1 MEPKALLQ
9 SLEKAGAKKF
19 VLTDINNT
27 SACLDTVRMAQNM
40 ELEPVLGI
48 DFRNSAWQC
57 YVGIAKNNQGFKEL
71 NTHLSEYLH
80 EKTPFEER
88 APEFENAYVVYPF
101 SAVKNLGWINDLR
114 SNEFI
119 GVTPRDLNLLKFTF
133 SRQKTEN
140 ELTSLQVDKSGSR
153 TNHTHRKLLI
163 ENREQK
169 TANREPRTPNPELRT
184 PNFEPRTP
192 NSKFVLLQTTTF
204 RNKRDFNAHRL
215 LRAID
220 NNCLLSKLPKS
231 EEGHPKDVLRSVEE
245 LRKTYAEFPWIIE
258 NTEALLDQCEI
269 HFDFGSEHPHKNLK
283 VYSNSEEEDYKLIR
297 KLAMEGLPYRYPNP
311 TQEVLDRIEKE
322 LHIIKE
328 KNFISYFLIN
338 WDITSYARSKGYFYV
353 GRGSGANSVIAYL
366 LRITDVDPIDLDLYF
381 ERFINLYRQNPPD
394 FDIDFSWT
402 DRDDVTRY
410 IFERFPHVTLLAV
423 YNTFQY
429 KAVVRELGKV
439 FGLPKHEID
448 LLTSGRFQVSR
459 LDQMSQLVLKYST
472 LIQGFPNHLSVHAC
486 GILITEESIHTFCG
500 TFLPPKGYPT
510 TQIDMVIAE
519 DAGLHKFDILSQRGL
534 GKIKDTLEIVR
545 YNRPLETSIDIHD
558 IQRFK
563 EDEGIKHMLRNA
575 EAIGCFYVES
585 PAMRMLLRKL
595 QVDDYLGLVAASS
608 VIRPGVAKSGMMR
621 TYIQRFRFPEKR
633 KDAHPVML
641 EIMPDTYGVM
651 VYQEDVIKVAHYFAG
666 LDLGEAD
673 VLRREMSGK
682 FRSREEFNKAKDAF
696 FTKAHAKGYSAEMV
710 AEVWRQVES
719 FAGYAFAKGH
729 SASYAVE
736 SYQSLFLKTYYPLE
750 YMVATINNSGGFY
763 STEFYVHE
771 ARMHGADIQPPCVNR
786 SSAETLIFDKSIFL
800 GFGMIKALNHEAIK
814 SILIARN
821 DEGEFTSLHDFSERT
836 GLSLEQVSL
845 LIRVGAFRFTG
856 EGKKE
861 LLWQAHLSIHKK
873 PKASAPLKLAL
884 ESKPKE
890 YKIPKL
896 YTAHLEDAFDHLELL
911 GFPLCHPFKLLKHG
925 VKGHVLS
932 KDLVHCEGKKVTVVG
947 YVVTIKTTKTANG
960 KAMYFGT
967 FIDEQGDWLD
977 SVHFPPVAA
986 KYPFRGKG
994 IYLVYGKVTQE
1005 FGCYQIEAEFL
1016 DKLPIVPDPRYDD
1029 ARTTTQMQ
1037 IFSKQS
1043 KKARQLNS

>member
-1 MEPKALLQ
+1 ML
-9 SLEKAGAKKF
+9 S
-19 VLTDINNT
+19 DINNT
-27 SACLDTVRMAQNM
+27 SACLDTVRMTQNM
-40 ELEPVLGI
+40 EIEPILGI

-57 YVGIAKNNQGFKEL
+57 YVGIAKNNTGFHQL
-71 NTHLSEYLH
+71 NTHLSEHLH
-80 EKTPFEER
+80 AKKHFEER
-88 APEFENAYVVYPF
+88 APELEDTLIVYPF
-101 SAVKNLGWINDLR
+101 SAVKNCSWITELR

-119 GVTPRDLNLLKFTF
+119 GVTPRDLNVVRFSKIATLLK
-133 SRQKTEN
+133 E
-140 ELTSLQVDKSGSR
+140 
-153 TNHTHRKLLI
+153 KLVI
-163 ENREQK
+163 
-169 TANREPRTPNPELRT
+169 
-184 PNFEPRTP
+184 
-192 NSKFVLLQTTTF
+192 LQTTTF
-204 RNKRDFNAHRL
+204 RGKRDFNGHRL
-215 LRAID
+215 LRAIA
-220 NNCLLSKLPKS
+220 NNCLLSKLPIS
-231 EEGHPKDVLRSVEE
+231 EQGNPEDKVRSVEE
-245 LRKTYAEFPWIIE
+245 LKEIYADFPHIIKQSE
-258 NTEALLDQCEI
+258 ELLKQCSI
-269 HFDFGSEHPHKNLK
+269 HYDFGTEHPHKNLK
-283 VYSNSEEEDYKLIR
+283 VYSTSEEGDYKLIR
-297 KLAMEGLPYRYPNP
+297 KLAMDGLAYRYPNP
-311 TQEVLDRIEKE
+311 TQEVMDRIEKE

-366 LRITDVDPIDLDLYF
+366 LKITNVDPIDLDLYF

-410 IFERFPHVTLLAV
+410 IFERFDNVTLLAV

-429 KAVVRELGKV
+429 RAVVRELGKV

-448 LLTSGRFQVSR
+448 LLSSGKFTASA
-459 LDQMSQLVLKYST
+459 LDHISQLVLRYST
-472 LIQGFPNHLSVHAC
+472 LIQGFPNHLSVHSC
-486 GILITEESIHTFCG
+486 GILITQEPIHTFCG

-519 DAGLHKFDILSQRGL
+519 DVGIHKFDILSQRGL
-534 GKIKDTLEIVR
+534 GKIKDTLAIVE
-545 YNRPLETSIDIHD
+545 YNRPLEAHIDIHD

-608 VIRPGVAKSGMMR
+608 VIRPGVAKSGMMKE
-621 TYIQRFRFPEKR
+621 YIQRFRFPEKR
-633 KDAHPVML
+633 KDAHPAML
-641 EIMPDTYGVM
+641 EIMPDTFGVM

-673 VLRREMSGK
+673 VLRRGMSGK
-682 FRSREEFNKAKDAF
+682 FRSREEFNKAKEAF
-696 FTKAHAKGYSAEMV
+696 FTKAHAKGHAAEMV
-710 AEVWRQVES
+710 TEVWRQVES

-750 YMVATINNSGGFY
+750 YMVATLNNSGGFY
-763 STEFYVHE
+763 SPEFYVHE
-771 ARMHGADIQPPCVNR
+771 ARMHGADIQPPCINR
-786 SSAETLIFDKSIFL
+786 SGAETIIYDKALVL
-800 GFGMIKALNHEAIK
+800 GFGMIRALSHEAIK
-814 SILIARN
+814 NILKCRMK
-821 DEGEFTSLHDFSERT
+821 GKVFQSFHDFTERT
-836 GLSLEQVSL
+836 NLSLEQVSL

-861 LLWQAHLSIHKK
+861 LLWKAHLSIHKK
-873 PKASAPLKLAL
+873 PKTEAPLKLAL
-884 ESKPKE
+884 ESAPKKYE
-890 YKIPKL
+890 IPPL

-911 GFPLCHPFKLLKHG
+911 GFPLCHPFELLKTG
-925 VKGHVLS
+925 VEGHVFS
-932 KDLVHCEGKKVTVVG
+932 EDLPRCKGKKVTTVG
-947 YVVTIKTTKTANG
+947 YLVTVKTTKTANG
-960 KAMYFGT
+960 RLMYFGT
-967 FIDEQGDWLD
+967 FVDQKGDWLD
-977 SVHFPPVAA
+977 SVHFPPIAE

-994 IYLVYGKVTQE
+994 IYLIYGKVTEE

-1037 IFSKQS
+1037 VFK
-1043 KKARQLNS
+1043 